1 MYDLQ
6 TADRLFKEMMA
17 EDPRFAEKLVKEW
30 RLLMP
35 QEYSKTI
42 YCKRFGK
49 HIIDLEQYKTGLSF
63 IKGQNGQKPQIWTTE
78 EAEKILNSYIKD
90 YENED
95 FYKYD
100 AFLWLNVRRNDYPR
114 INDPNEIAYIVYED
128 LHDFDLPFD
137 PSERAFCWVEEHID
151 KEKEEFEQ
159 E

>member
-17 EDPRFAEKLVKEW
+17 EDPRFAEKLIMDFRKT
-30 RLLMP
+30 MP
-35 QEYSKTI
+35 EEYSKTI

-49 HIIDLEQYKTGLSF
+49 HIIDMEQYKIGLSF
-63 IKGQNGQKPQIWTTE
+63 IKGQNGQKPQIWSIE
-78 EAEKILNSYIKD
+78 DAEKILSSYIKD
-90 YENED
+90 YESED

-114 INDPNEIAYIVYED
+114 INDANEIAYIVYED
-128 LHDFDLPFD
+128 LHDEDLPSD
-137 PSERAFCWVEEHID
+137 PSERAFCWVEEHIMA
-151 KEKEEFEQ
+151 EKREFEQ